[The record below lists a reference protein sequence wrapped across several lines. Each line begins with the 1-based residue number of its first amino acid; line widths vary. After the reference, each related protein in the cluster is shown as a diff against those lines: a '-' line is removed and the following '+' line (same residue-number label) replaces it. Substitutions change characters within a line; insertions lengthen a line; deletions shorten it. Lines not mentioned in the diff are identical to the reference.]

1 MKRLMLI
8 VLACIAIAIGSQ
20 AQTQEDALQIGDSV
34 WVNPD
39 TTHYMTGEEIA
50 PWVYT
55 VKHAI
60 QQVGSVFHPDG
71 VLLHGI
77 ISWLHQSALLTDGT
91 ESAANVPVTTEEVTE
106 EVVAKEVVMEEAAT
120 EKTVVEAATVEEE
133 TVVAKETVAEK
144 AATEETVVEAAT
156 VEEETVVA
164 KETVAEK
171 AELQEVIAKEV
182 VPTKEVTPAKEVA
195 AAEELVPTEEVAVKE
210 EGKANLPTRLVGRII
225 SSDDKAIEG
234 VVITLA
240 NQGFTT
246 TTNANG
252 EFSLTYLE
260 ATDEEVIL
268 EADGYI
274 SDIVLVQL
282 ADGELNNMGDVLLQA
297 DFAQEAREEVL
308 LNLSEM
314 DMNDDEGK
322 TQSVSSASS
331 ASQDVF
337 NSTVSYA
344 WSNARYRGRGYEQTY
359 EENYIEGLSFNSAER
374 GQFNFSAMG
383 GLNDATRY
391 KEVVEGI
398 EANNFSFG
406 SLGQATN
413 YLQSATNY
421 AQGWKV
427 GLAAT
432 NRNYKGAARA
442 TYSSGLLENGWAF
455 TAQLAWRYS
464 PYIDIKG
471 RIGEG
476 ISYSS
481 VGYFFTAEKQWSKDM
496 RLSLITFGAPT
507 QRGQSSALTQETY
520 DLTNQYNKTSWGYN
534 NYNPYWGYQDGK
546 VRNSRIVHSYDPTAI
561 ASFDWKINE
570 ENHLKI
576 AAGYHYSFYSNSAL
590 TFYNAPDPRPDY
602 YRNLPSSLLD
612 GQIDKDG
619 YFIAKDMNGKPLG
632 EVTEGGYIKYP
643 LYYNGTSVGH
653 SVDMDTYKRL
663 TDLWTSRDD
672 KATQIDWDALYAA
685 NYANNA
691 VNPDGSARYM
701 VERRHNDIQEAVAN
715 VNYRNTAVDHL
726 TTTVGLELKASQG
739 IHYKTVDDLLGGNQW
754 IDVDPFAE
762 RDIKEL
768 ATNIGLTQA
777 DIVNV
782 KQNDLRN
789 PNAAAKTDDKF
800 GYDYRINM
808 LNAKLWAQNEWSWNE
823 VDLYYAL
830 QLTYS
835 SMQRTTDMLN
845 GRAWYLARLGAPN
858 NYHYYYLADAA
869 DDVLAAGSDFSKLPT
884 RLVGYGHHFVDPA
897 FKLGATYKINGRNQL
912 KINALAET
920 KAPLARDAYI
930 SPRVHDRAV
939 ENIYRHDYARYYAKA
954 DGTSWLSEYYGAS
967 QKIVG
972 GDLTYS
978 FNYPLVRGR
987 VTGFYTQLWNGTEL
1001 NGYYDDEARTFVNQS
1016 LTGINRRHMGIE
1028 AAAAVK
1034 LGLYFTLTGALSIGD
1049 YRYTDNALA
1058 TTSAENGMALAENAQ
1073 GPIYE
1078 LRDSVLLKGLHVA
1091 TGPQL
1096 NTSLKLS
1103 FFHPKMWFAD
1113 VTVSY
1118 FDWSYLDYA
1127 PARRMKGLF
1136 TGKRADG
1143 SSVNGWYGDTYTNA
1157 IELDQDKNPVTDQ
1170 YGVPVL
1176 KYPYNLLSEQEM
1188 LTSNNPLH
1196 RFLVDVSV
1204 GKLIY
1209 LKNRQS
1215 ISINLTVN
1223 NLLNNT
1229 NFKTGGYQQARLPRQ
1244 TRQGVA
1250 DNENSVISPNVWK
1263 FPSKYYYAWGTN
1275 FYLNFQYKF

>member
-1 MKRLMLI
+1 MHMRKTIIATFLSLF
-8 VLACIAIAIGSQ
+8 ACVALH
-20 AQTQEDALQIGDSV
+20 AQ
-34 WVNPD
+34 
-39 TTHYMTGEEIA
+39 
-50 PWVYT
+50 
-55 VKHAI
+55 
-60 QQVGSVFHPDG
+60 
-71 VLLHGI
+71 
-77 ISWLHQSALLTDGT
+77 
-91 ESAANVPVTTEEVTE
+91 
-106 EVVAKEVVMEEAAT
+106 
-120 EKTVVEAATVEEE
+120 
-133 TVVAKETVAEK
+133 
-144 AATEETVVEAAT
+144 
-156 VEEETVVA
+156 
-164 KETVAEK
+164 
-171 AELQEVIAKEV
+171 
-182 VPTKEVTPAKEVA
+182 
-195 AAEELVPTEEVAVKE
+195 
-210 EGKANLPTRLVGRII
+210 TRLVGRVLTPEQQ
-225 SSDDKAIEG
+225 AIEG
-234 VVITLA
+234 VVVTLA
-240 NQGFTT
+240 NQGMTT
-246 TTNANG
+246 TTNAEG
-252 EFSLTYLE
+252 KFSLTYLE
-260 ATDEEVIL
+260 AIEEDVII
-268 EADGYI
+268 EATGYI
-274 SDIVLVQL
+274 SDIVMVELKDNQL
-282 ADGELNNMGDVLLQA
+282 NDLGDIVLQA
-297 DFAQEAREEVL
+297 DIVREAQEEVL

-314 DMNDDEGK
+314 DLNDDEGK
-322 TQSVSSASS
+322 SQSFSSTSS

-337 NSTVSYA
+337 NSTVSFA

-359 EENYIEGLSFNSAER
+359 ETNYIEGLSFNSAER

-406 SLGQATN
+406 SIGQATN

-455 TAQLAWRYS
+455 AAQLAWRYS
-464 PYIDIKG
+464 PYIDVKG

-476 ISYSS
+476 ITYSS
-481 VGYFFTAEKQWSKDM
+481 VGYFFTAEKQWGKDM
-496 RLSLITFGAPT
+496 SLSLITFGAPT
-507 QRGQSSALTQETY
+507 MRGQSAALTQETF
-520 DLTNQYNKTSWGYN
+520 DLTNQYNKNSWGYN
-534 NYNPYWGYQDGK
+534 NYNPYWGYQGGK
-546 VRNSRIVHSYDPTAI
+546 VRNSRIVHTYDPTAI

-570 ENHLKI
+570 ENHLKV

-602 YRNLPSSLLD
+602 YRNLPSALLD

-619 YFIAKDMNGKPLG
+619 YFISHDMNNRPLG
-632 EVTEGGYIKYP
+632 AVTDRGYIQYP
-643 LYYNGTSVGH
+643 LYYNGSSVGH
-653 SVDMDTYKRL
+653 SIDYDTYAAL

-672 KATQIDWDALYAA
+672 NATQINWDALYAA
-685 NYANNA
+685 NYANNIN
-691 VNPDGSARYM
+691 NPDGSARYI

-715 VNYRNTAVDHL
+715 ANYKNTSVEHL

-739 IHYKTVDDLLGGNQW
+739 IHYKSVDDLLGGNQW

-777 DIVNV
+777 DIINV
-782 KQNDLRN
+782 KQNNLQN
-789 PNAAAKTDDKF
+789 PNAAVGDNGKF
-800 GYDYRINM
+800 GYNYRINM
-808 LNAKLWAQNEWSWNE
+808 MNAKLWAQNEWSWNS

-830 QLTYS
+830 QFTYS
-835 SMQRTTDMLN
+835 AMQRTTDMLN
-845 GRAWYLARLGAPN
+845 GRAWYLARLGEAN
-858 NYHYYYLADAA
+858 NHHYYYLADAA
-869 DDVLAAGSDFSKLPT
+869 DDVLAAGDNFSKLPT
-884 RLVGYGHHFVDPA
+884 RLVGYAHHFVDPA
-897 FKLGATYKINGRNQL
+897 FKMGINYKINGRNQI

-939 ENIYRHDYARYYAKA
+939 ENIYRHDYARYYAA
-954 DGTSWLSEYYGAS
+954 QDGTSWLNEYFGAS

-972 GDLTYS
+972 ADLTYA
-978 FNYPLVRGR
+978 FNYTNVRGR
-987 VTGFYTQLWNGTEL
+987 ITGFFTQFWNGTEL

-1016 LTGINRRHMGIE
+1016 LTGIARRHMGVE

-1034 LGLYFTLTGALSIGD
+1034 LGTYFTLTGAVSVGD
-1049 YRYTDNALA
+1049 YRYTSNALA
-1058 TTSAENGMALAENAQ
+1058 ITSAENGMALAENAK

-1078 LRDSVLLKGLHVA
+1078 LRDSVLIKGLRVA
-1091 TGPQL
+1091 TGPQV
-1096 NTSLKLS
+1096 NSSLKLS

-1118 FDWSYLDYA
+1118 FDWAYLDYA

-1136 TGKRADG
+1136 TGTRADG
-1143 SSVNGWYGDTYTNA
+1143 SVVNGWYGDTYTDA
-1157 IELDQDKNPVTDQ
+1157 IEKNAEGQIIYDQ
-1170 YGVPVL
+1170 YGVPEL
-1176 KYPYNLLSEQEM
+1176 KYPYNLLSDQEV
-1188 LTSNNPLH
+1188 LTAKNPLH
-1196 RFLVDVSV
+1196 RFLVDVSL

-1250 DNENSVISPNVWK
+1250 DRENSVISPNVWK
-1263 FPSKYYYAWGTN
+1263 FPAKYYYAWGTN

>member
-1 MKRLMLI
+1 MRKTLI
-8 VLACIAIAIGSQ
+8 AILLTFVACIGIN
-20 AQTQEDALQIGDSV
+20 AQT
-34 WVNPD
+34 
-39 TTHYMTGEEIA
+39 
-50 PWVYT
+50 
-55 VKHAI
+55 
-60 QQVGSVFHPDG
+60 
-71 VLLHGI
+71 
-77 ISWLHQSALLTDGT
+77 
-91 ESAANVPVTTEEVTE
+91 
-106 EVVAKEVVMEEAAT
+106 
-120 EKTVVEAATVEEE
+120 
-133 TVVAKETVAEK
+133 
-144 AATEETVVEAAT
+144 
-156 VEEETVVA
+156 
-164 KETVAEK
+164 
-171 AELQEVIAKEV
+171 
-182 VPTKEVTPAKEVA
+182 
-195 AAEELVPTEEVAVKE
+195 
-210 EGKANLPTRLVGRII
+210 RLIGRII
-225 SSDDKAIEG
+225 SAEKQAIEG
-234 VVITLA
+234 ATITLA
-240 NQGFTT
+240 NQGIST
-246 TTNANG
+246 TTNVEG
-252 EFSLTYLE
+252 QFSLTYLE
-260 ATDEEVIL
+260 PIDEEVII
-268 EADGYI
+268 EAQGYMSDI
-274 SDIVLVQL
+274 ILAQLTENQTTDLGDIVLQIDII
-282 ADGELNNMGDVLLQA
+282 A
-297 DFAQEAREEVL
+297 EAKEEVL
-308 LNLSEM
+308 LNLTEM
-314 DMNDDEGK
+314 DLNDDEGK
-322 TQSVSSASS
+322 SQAISSASS

-359 EENYIEGLSFNSAER
+359 EANYIEGLSFNSAER

-398 EANNFSFG
+398 EANNFTFG
-406 SLGQATN
+406 TIGQATN

-427 GLAAT
+427 GLAGT

-442 TYSSGLLENGWAF
+442 TYSSGLMENGWAF
-455 TAQLAWRYS
+455 AAQVAWRYT

-471 RIGEG
+471 QIGEG

-481 VGYFFTAEKQWSKDM
+481 VGYFLTAEKQWSKDM

-507 QRGQSSALTQETY
+507 RRGQSAALTQETY
-520 DLTNQYNKTSWGYN
+520 DLTNQYNKTSWGHN

-570 ENHLKI
+570 ENHLKV

-602 YRNLPSSLLD
+602 YRNLPSALFD
-612 GQIDKDG
+612 GQIDKEG
-619 YFIAKDMNGKPLG
+619 YFIDKDFNGKELG
-632 EVTEGGYIKYP
+632 KGGYI
-643 LYYNGTSVGH
+643 NNTFVGA
-653 SVDMDTYKRL
+653 SVDPNTYMAL

-685 NYANNA
+685 NYANN
-691 VNPDGSARYM
+691 VNNPDGSARYM

-715 VNYRNTAVDHL
+715 ANYRNTSVEHL

-739 IHYKTVDDLLGGNQW
+739 IHYKSVDDLLGGNQW
-754 IDVDPFAE
+754 VDVDPFAE

-768 ATNIGLTQA
+768 ATNIGLTQT
-777 DIVNV
+777 DIENV

-789 PNAAAKTDDKF
+789 PNAKITEKGKF

-808 LNAKLWAQNEWSWNE
+808 MNAKLWAQNEWSWNT

-830 QLTYS
+830 QLSYS
-835 SMQRTTDMLN
+835 AMQRTTNMLN
-845 GRAWYLARLGAPN
+845 GRAWYLARLNPDDAT
-858 NYHYYYLADAA
+858 YYLANEANA
-869 DDVLAAGSDFSKLPT
+869 VLNQQTLPNT
-884 RLVGYGHHFVDPA
+884 LVGYAHHFVDPA
-897 FKLGATYKINGRNQL
+897 FKLGATYKIDGRNSL

-939 ENIYRHDYARYYAKA
+939 ETIYRHDYARYYAQYY
-954 DGTSWLSEYYGAS
+954 GTSWLQEYFGAS

-987 VTGFYTQLWNGTEL
+987 ITGFFTQFWNGTEL
-1001 NGYYDDEARTFVNQS
+1001 NGYYDDESRTFVNQS

-1049 YRYTDNALA
+1049 YRYTSNAMA
-1058 TTSAENGMALAENAQ
+1058 ITSAENGMALAENAN

-1078 LRDSVLLKGLHVA
+1078 LRDSVLLKGLRVA
-1091 TGPQL
+1091 TGPQV
-1096 NTSLKLS
+1096 NSSLKLS
-1103 FFHPKMWFAD
+1103 FFHPDMWFAD
-1113 VTVSY
+1113 ITVNY

-1136 TGKRADG
+1136 TGERADG
-1143 SSVNGWYGDTYTNA
+1143 SKVNGWYGDNYTNA
-1157 IELDQDKNPVTDQ
+1157 IEKDDQGNILYDQ
-1170 YGVPVL
+1170 YGVPTL
-1176 KYPYNLLSEQEM
+1176 KYPYNILSNQET
-1188 LTSNNPLH
+1188 LTANNPLH

-1229 NFKTGGYQQARLPRQ
+1229 HFKTGGYQQARLPRQ

-1263 FPSKYYYAWGTN
+1263 FPAKYYYAWGTN

>member
-1 MKRLMLI
+1 MLI
-8 VLACIAIAIGSQ
+8 VLACLAISIASQ
-20 AQTQEDALQIGDSV
+20 AQTQTTTLQVGDSV

-39 TTHYMTGEEIA
+39 TTHYMTGEKIS
-50 PWVYT
+50 PWVYK
-55 VKHAI
+55 VNHAI
-60 QQVGSVFHPDG
+60 EQIGSLFHPDG

-77 ISWLHQSALLTDGT
+77 KSWVHKYAL
-91 ESAANVPVTTEEVTE
+91 VPTQPTQKVEEQRP
-106 EVVAKEVVMEEAAT
+106 EVVEQQPVQEVMEEQPAQ
-120 EKTVVEAATVEEE
+120 EVVEEQPAQEFVEKKSVQE
-133 TVVAKETVAEK
+133 VAEEQP
-144 AATEETVVEAAT
+144 T
-156 VEEETVVA
+156 
-164 KETVAEK
+164 
-171 AELQEVIAKEV
+171 QEVLKQQ
-182 VPTKEVTPAKEVA
+182 
-195 AAEELVPTEEVAVKE
+195 
-210 EGKANLPTRLVGRII
+210 PTRLVGRVL
-225 SSDDKAIEG
+225 SSNNEAIKG
-234 VVITLA
+234 ATITLA
-240 NQGFTT
+240 NQGYTT
-246 TTNANG
+246 TTNDNG

-260 ATDEEVIL
+260 PIDEEVIL
-268 EADGYI
+268 EANGYM
-274 SDIVLVQL
+274 SDIVLVIL
-282 ADGELNNMGDVLLQA
+282 EDGQLNNLGEVLLQT
-297 DFAQEAREEVL
+297 DIMQEVKEEVL
-308 LNLSEM
+308 LNLTEM
-314 DMNDDEGK
+314 DLNDDEGK
-322 TQSVSSASS
+322 SQSVSSSAS

-359 EENYIEGLSFNSAER
+359 EQSYIQGLSFNSAER

-406 SLGQATN
+406 SVGQATN

-476 ISYSS
+476 ITYSS
-481 VGYFFTAEKQWSKDM
+481 VGYFFTAEKRWGDNM

-507 QRGQSSALTQETY
+507 MRGQSAAVTQETY
-520 DLTNQYNKTSWGYN
+520 DLTNQYNKNSWGYN

-570 ENHLKI
+570 ENHLKV

-602 YRNLPSSLLD
+602 YRNLPSALLD

-619 YFIAKDMNGKPLG
+619 YFIAKDLNGKPLG
-632 EVTEGGYIKYP
+632 QVTEGGYIQYP
-643 LYYNGTSVGH
+643 LFYNGTSVGH
-653 SVDMDTYKRL
+653 SIDYNTYATL

-685 NYANNA
+685 NYANN
-691 VNPDGSARYM
+691 VNNPNGSARYI

-715 VNYRNTAVDHL
+715 ANYRNTSVDHL

-739 IHYKTVDDLLGGNQW
+739 IHYKSVDDLLGGNQW
-754 IDVDPFAE
+754 IDVDAFAE

-777 DIVNV
+777 DIENV

-789 PNAAAKTDDKF
+789 PNAVVTKDGRF

-808 LNAKLWAQNEWSWNE
+808 MTAKLWAQNEWSWNML
-823 VDLYYAL
+823 DLYYAL

-835 SMQRTTDMLN
+835 SMQRTTNMLN
-845 GRAWYLARLGAPN
+845 GRAWYLAKLNPVHAP
-858 NYHYYYLADAA
+858 YYVADHAEA
-869 DDVLAAGSDFSKLPT
+869 LLNGETLPET
-884 RLVGYGHHFVDPA
+884 LVGYTHHFVDPA
-897 FKLGATYKINGRNQL
+897 FKAGINYKIDGRNQL
-912 KINALAET
+912 KVNAIAET

-939 ENIYRHDYARYYAKA
+939 ENIYRHDYARYYAQQ
-954 DGTSWLSEYYGAS
+954 DGTSWLQEYYGSS
-967 QKIVG
+967 QKMVSA
-972 GDLTYS
+972 DLTYA
-978 FNYPLVRGR
+978 FNYPIVRGR
-987 VTGFYTQLWNGTEL
+987 ITGFFTQFWNGTEL
-1001 NGYYDDEARTFVNQS
+1001 NGYYDDESRTFVNQS

-1049 YRYTDNALA
+1049 YRYTSNAMA
-1058 TTSAENGMALAENAQ
+1058 TTSAENGMALAENIQ
-1073 GPIYE
+1073 GPVYE
-1078 LRDSVLLKGLHVA
+1078 LRDSVLLKGLKVA

-1096 NTSLKLS
+1096 NSSLKLS
-1103 FFHPKMWFAD
+1103 FFHPDMWFAD
-1113 VTVSY
+1113 LTVSY

-1136 TGKRADG
+1136 TGTRADG
-1143 SSVNGWYGDTYTNA
+1143 SSVNGWYGDGNTNA
-1157 IELDQDKNPVTDQ
+1157 IMKDEDKNIIYDA
-1170 YGVPVL
+1170 YGVPKL
-1176 KYPYNLLSEQEM
+1176 KYPYSLMSEQEM
-1188 LTSNNPLH
+1188 LTSTNPLH
-1196 RFLVDVSV
+1196 RFLVDVSI

-1244 TRQGVA
+1244 TIQGA
-1250 DNENSVISPNVWK
+1250 DDDKNSVISPNAWK

-1275 FYLNFQYKF
+1275 FYLNIQYKF

>member
-1 MKRLMLI
+1 MKRVIFLV
-8 VLACIAIAIGSQ
+8 VLCSLAGWIS
-20 AQTQEDALQIGDSV
+20 AQ
-34 WVNPD
+34 
-39 TTHYMTGEEIA
+39 
-50 PWVYT
+50 
-55 VKHAI
+55 
-60 QQVGSVFHPDG
+60 
-71 VLLHGI
+71 
-77 ISWLHQSALLTDGT
+77 
-91 ESAANVPVTTEEVTE
+91 
-106 EVVAKEVVMEEAAT
+106 
-120 EKTVVEAATVEEE
+120 
-133 TVVAKETVAEK
+133 
-144 AATEETVVEAAT
+144 
-156 VEEETVVA
+156 
-164 KETVAEK
+164 
-171 AELQEVIAKEV
+171 
-182 VPTKEVTPAKEVA
+182 
-195 AAEELVPTEEVAVKE
+195 
-210 EGKANLPTRLVGRII
+210 TRLVGRVITVEQQ
-225 SSDDKAIEG
+225 AIEG
-234 VVITLA
+234 ATITLA
-240 NQGFTT
+240 NQGYST
-246 TTNANG
+246 TTNAEG
-252 EFSLTYLE
+252 RFSLTYLE
-260 ATDEEVIL
+260 AIDEEVII
-268 EADGYI
+268 EATGYM
-274 SDIVLVQL
+274 SDIVLISL
-282 ADGELNNMGDVLLQA
+282 IENELNDLGDISLQTDLLA
-297 DFAQEAREEVL
+297 EAKEEVL
-308 LNLSEM
+308 LNLTEM
-314 DMNDDEGK
+314 DLNDDEGK
-322 TQSVSSASS
+322 SQSVSSGSS

-337 NSTVSYA
+337 NSTVSFA

-359 EENYIEGLSFNSAER
+359 EQNYIQGLSFNSAER

-406 SLGQATN
+406 SVGQSTN

-442 TYSSGLLENGWAF
+442 TYSSGLKENGWAF
-455 TAQLAWRYS
+455 AAQLAWRYS
-464 PYIDIKG
+464 PYIDVKG

-476 ISYSS
+476 ITYSS
-481 VGYFFTAEKQWSKDM
+481 VGYFLTAEKRWGNDM

-507 QRGQSSALTQETY
+507 MRGQSAALTQETY
-520 DLTNQYNKTSWGYN
+520 DLTNQYNKTSWGHN

-546 VRNSRIVHSYDPTAI
+546 MRNSRIVHSYDPTAI
-561 ASFDWKINE
+561 ASFDWKIDE
-570 ENHLKI
+570 ENHLKV

-602 YRNLPSSLLD
+602 YRNLPSSLWD
-612 GQIDKDG
+612 GQIDKNG
-619 YFIAKDMNGKPLG
+619 NFIYEDLNGQPLG
-632 EVTEGGYIKYP
+632 NGGYI
-643 LYYNGTSVGH
+643 NGSYVGP
-653 SVDMDTYKRL
+653 SISDETYSSMV
-663 TDLWTSRDD
+663 DLWTSRDD

-691 VNPDGSARYM
+691 NNPDGSARYM
-701 VERRHNDIQEAVAN
+701 VERRHNDIQEVVAN
-715 VNYRNTAVDHL
+715 ANYRNTSVDHL

-754 IDVDPFAE
+754 IDVDAFAE

-777 DIVNV
+777 DIENV

-789 PNAAAKTDDKF
+789 PNAAVGKNDRF

-808 LNAKLWAQNEWSWNE
+808 LGAKLWAQNEWSWNMLD
-823 VDLYYAL
+823 VYYAL
-830 QLTYS
+830 QLSYS

-845 GRAWYLARLGAPN
+845 GRAWYLAKLNPN
-858 NYHYYYLADAA
+858 DAWYYFANNGEAVVNGQAVAD
-869 DDVLAAGSDFSKLPT
+869 
-884 RLVGYGHHFVDPA
+884 RMVGYTHHFVDPA
-897 FKLGATYKINGRNQL
+897 FKAGINYKIDGRNQIKL
-912 KINALAET
+912 NAMAET

-930 SPRVHDRAV
+930 SPRVHDRAI
-939 ENIYRHDYARYYAKA
+939 EAIYRHDYARYYALQ
-954 DGTSWLSEYYGAS
+954 DGTSWLQEYFGAS

-978 FNYPLVRGR
+978 FNYPIVRGR
-987 VTGFYTQLWNGTEL
+987 VTAFYTQFWNGTEL
-1001 NGYYDDEARTFVNQS
+1001 NGYYDDESRTFVNQS
-1016 LTGINRRHMGIE
+1016 LTGINRRHVGVE

-1049 YRYTDNALA
+1049 YRYTSNAMA
-1058 TTSAENGMALAENAQ
+1058 ITSAENGMALAENAN

-1096 NTSLKLS
+1096 NSSLKLS
-1103 FFHPKMWFAD
+1103 FFHPDMWFAD
-1113 VTVSY
+1113 ITVNY
-1118 FDWSYLDYA
+1118 FDWNYLDYA

-1136 TGKRADG
+1136 TGTRADG
-1143 SSVNGWYGDTYTNA
+1143 SAVNGWYGDTYTNA
-1157 IELDQDKNPVTDQ
+1157 IEKDANGDIIYDAN
-1170 YGVPVL
+1170 GVPTL
-1176 KYPYNLLSEQEM
+1176 KYPYSLMSTQET
-1188 LTSNNPLH
+1188 LTATNPLH

-1244 TRQGVA
+1244 TRQGV
-1250 DNENSVISPNVWK
+1250 DDSKNSVIGPNAWK